1 MNSQKLQINPS
12 VWNYKNNSL
21 LYEIEKSKKVPK
33 KERAKT
39 NNISLNKVTLQKCHY
54 YMKQREEK
62 SEWLYLNFLGQNGY
76 KMATQT

>member
-1 MNSQKLQINPS
+1 MKYRIKKYGQKGI
-12 VWNYKNNSL
+12 
-21 LYEIEKSKKVPK
+21 
-33 KERAKT
+33 AKT
-39 NNISLNKVTLQKCHY
+39 NNKLIAFGTTKITPY